1 MTYADQAALAVNAAF
16 RDRVKVATVIAAV
29 AIQGEAVG
37 AFSEQQYQKRQRLS
51 SRVLTNPA
59 GPLESFVWAVTANA
73 AITSGSTDGDIQ
85 FTVNSVWDDVAGVD
99 AGD

>member
-16 RDRVKVATVIAAV
+16 RDRVKVATVTAAV

-37 AFSEQQYQKRQRLS
+37 AFSEQEYQKRQKLS
-51 SRVLTNPA
+51 SKVLINP
-59 GPLESFVWAVTANA
+59 GGQLESFVWAVVQNA
-73 AITSGSTDGDIQ
+73 AITSSSTDGDIQ
-85 FTVNSVWDDVAGVD
+85 FTVNSVGDDIAGVD